1 MSEQIRIMRIKCG
14 NISERD
20 LSKLMGTTPQNLNNK
35 MRRDDFKVSE
45 LEKIANVMGY
55 KMVIKFVN
63 IETGEEI
70 Q

>member
-1 MSEQIRIMRIKCG
+1 MPY
-14 NISERD
+14 RD